1 MYIQQIL
8 GFIIVI
14 FFLARLYGH
23 KRSGQVNRQEFYLW
37 LVFWLGVGLVI
48 ASLKY
53 IDALVGRLGFTTS
66 AINILA
72 YLGIAVLFYA
82 LFRLRVRMAKLEKDI
97 TKVVEE
103 VAIGK
108 MQNAERKNAK

>member
-1 MYIQQIL
+1 MYIQQLL
-8 GFIIVI
+8 GFLVVL
-14 FFLARLYGH
+14 FFLARLIAH
-23 KRSGQVNRQEFYLW
+23 KRSGQVNREEFYLW
-37 LVFWLGVGLVI
+37 LVFWLAVGAVI
-48 ASLKY
+48 ALLKP
-53 IDALVGRLGFTTS
+53 IDTLVGRLGFSTS

-103 VAIGK
+103 VAI
-108 MQNAERKNAK
+108 RKK